1 LVKLI
6 YFHSQNMVTFCFQ
19 LILFSIIANLIFV
32 VAARNYPT
40 NMSPSFPL
48 PPNVCTLL
56 RYHLH
61 LLVDTPPLSSLP
73 SVLPR
78 VRKLLPLT
86 TPLLSSSSPLPSYVL
101 ESSHL
106 QPLIQLPSSR
116 IVQQVPSYDLEI
128 SLLQYLML

>member
-1 LVKLI
+1 
-6 YFHSQNMVTFCFQ
+6 MVTFCFQ
-19 LILFSIIANLIFV
+19 LILLSIIANLIFV

-40 NMSPSFPL
+40 NISPPFPV

-61 LLVDTPPLSSLP
+61 LLFDTPPLSSLP
-73 SVLPR
+73 SVLSR
-78 VRKLLPLT
+78 VRKLIPLT
-86 TPLLSSSSPLPSYVL
+86 TPLPSYVL

-128 SLLQYLML
+128 SLLLYLMPSLMYVNDLS